1 MTVVSQDGD
10 PPCDRP
16 NLSKDYLAGTA
27 PEAWIPLRDEAYYR
41 DQSIDLRL
49 GIEIRAIDAA
59 RRTAIS
65 GSGEAFPFDRLLLAT
80 GSAPVT
86 LAAPGFDRPNVHTLR
101 SQIGRASCR
110 ERVCQ

>member
-65 GSGEAFPFDRLLLAT
+65 GSGEAFPFDRL
-80 GSAPVT
+80 
-86 LAAPGFDRPNVHTLR
+86 DRKSVVQGKSVSVRLDLG
-101 SQIGRASCR
+101 GRR
-110 ERVCQ
+110 IIKKKKQKIN

>member
-59 RRTAIS
+59 RRTAIP

-80 GSAPVT
+80 GSDPVT
-86 LAAPGFDRPNVHTLR
+86 HAAPGFHRPTVPTLP
-101 SQIGRASCR
+101 SLAAPPP
-110 ERVCQ
+110 